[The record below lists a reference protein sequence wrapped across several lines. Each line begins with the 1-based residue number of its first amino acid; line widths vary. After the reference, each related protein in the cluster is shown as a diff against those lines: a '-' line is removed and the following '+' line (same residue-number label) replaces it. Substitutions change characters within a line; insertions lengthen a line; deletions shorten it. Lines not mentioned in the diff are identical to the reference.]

1 MWALNGIKGN
11 AVSDIEIGSVW
22 INRATNLMVTVDAV
36 DDMRVYYSIGG
47 NQWNPLVGWFT
58 KMFDETDIKIGS
70 VWLCEKT
77 GEEVTVRNVDDKLE
91 ERPCVWFAYKDGA
104 ESLLSVH
111 KFTERFT
118 KVFCS
123 ETKDSKTDADRN
135 KFGLVGRPI
144 GILAQ
149 ARKDSE
155 TKAVQILNEAVQI
168 MAERGKSYDKSGG
181 QAERSMP
188 KIVAMF
194 NALTGH
200 ELTPA
205 QGWKFMAC
213 LKLAR
218 SEQGEHREDNYL
230 DGAAYFALAGEEA
243 GEGEQ

>member
-1 MWALNGIKGN
+1 MLALNGIKGN
-11 AVSDIEIGSVW
+11 AVSDI
-22 INRATNLMVTVDAV
+22 
-36 DDMRVYYSIGG
+36 
-47 NQWNPLVGWFT
+47 
-58 KMFDETDIKIGS
+58 KIGS
-70 VWLCEKT
+70 KWVDRIDKSTLEILRENYDGRYYVNSSDG
-77 GEEVTVRNVDDKLE
+77 GECYISHANLVEYYE
-91 ERPCVWFAYKDGA
+91 P
-104 ESLLSVH
+104 LS
-111 KFTERFT
+111 
-118 KVFCS
+118 
-123 ETKDSKTDADRN
+123 SKATT
-135 KFGLVGRPI
+135 P
-144 GILAQ
+144 
-149 ARKDSE
+149 
-155 TKAVQILNEAVQI
+155 KAVQILNEAVQI

-243 GEGEQ
+243 GENEQ

>member
-1 MWALNGIKGN
+1 M
-11 AVSDIEIGSVW
+11 SDIEIGSVW
-22 INRATNLMVTVDAV
+22 VDKADKSTLEILRENYDGRYYVNTSDGGECYISHANLVE
-36 DDMRVYYSIGG
+36 Y
-47 NQWNPLVGWFT
+47 
-58 KMFDETDIKIGS
+58 
-70 VWLCEKT
+70 CELQGRT
-77 GEEVTVRNVDDKLE
+77 
-91 ERPCVWFAYKDGA
+91 
-104 ESLLSVH
+104 
-111 KFTERFT
+111 
-118 KVFCS
+118 
-123 ETKDSKTDADRN
+123 ADT
-135 KFGLVGRPI
+135 P
-144 GILAQ
+144 
-149 ARKDSE
+149 
-155 TKAVQILNEAVQI
+155 KAVQILNEAVAI

-243 GEGEQ
+243 GEDSK

>member
-1 MWALNGIKGN
+1 M
-11 AVSDIEIGSVW
+11 SDIEVGSVW
-22 INRATNLMVTVDAV
+22 VSKKNKTAILKVSDVEGSNIETHWLGTPQQPSFNWGV
-36 DDMRVYYSIGG
+36 DD
-47 NQWNPLVGWFT
+47 F
-58 KMFDETDIKIGS
+58 
-70 VWLCEKT
+70 
-77 GEEVTVRNVDDKLE
+77 
-91 ERPCVWFAYKDGA
+91 
-104 ESLLSVH
+104 LSKYDPQPGIECKATTPKAVQILNDQ
-111 KFTERFT
+111 
-118 KVFCS
+118 V
-123 ETKDSKTDADRN
+123 RN

-155 TKAVQILNEAVQI
+155 PKAVQILNEAVQI

-188 KIVAMF
+188 KIVTMF

-243 GEGEQ
+243 GEDSK

>member
-1 MWALNGIKGN
+1 MLVLNGIEGN
-11 AVSDIEIGSVW
+11 AVSDIDIGSEW
-22 INRATNLMVTVDAV
+22 KDE
-36 DDMRVYYSIGG
+36 DSGG
-47 NQWNPLVGWFT
+47 LVEITEVLDGHVRYTWEGERCGWDTTSFLRN
-58 KMFDETDIKIGS
+58 F
-70 VWLCEKT
+70 
-77 GEEVTVRNVDDKLE
+77 EEYAPVSKKLE
-91 ERPCVWFAYKDGA
+91 LENNDVDM
-104 ESLLSVH
+104 VN
-111 KFTERFT
+111 
-118 KVFCS
+118 
-123 ETKDSKTDADRN
+123 DQDRN

-155 TKAVQILNEAVQI
+155 PKAVQILNEAVQI

-230 DGAAYFALAGEEA
+230 DGAAYFAPAGEEA
-243 GEGEQ
+243 GEDSK